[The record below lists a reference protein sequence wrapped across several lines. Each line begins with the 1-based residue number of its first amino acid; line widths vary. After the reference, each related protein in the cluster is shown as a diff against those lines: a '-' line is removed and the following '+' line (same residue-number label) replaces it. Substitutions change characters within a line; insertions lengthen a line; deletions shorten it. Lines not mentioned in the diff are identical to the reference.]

1 MEKKVTEKEKSY
13 SKQHAKYNE
22 ETTEN
27 ETGKSNNQ
35 T

>member
-27 ETGKSNNQ
+27 ETGKSKNQ